1 MLRVTGGWVTHEQEL
16 LLKNRPQICF
26 CSTPLVSLKG
36 DCIRC
41 SMSCQRSPHW
51 IRGARSGRFSPRL
64 LGRMQRPASDGQLG
78 SGFKLH
84 WFKWI
89 VREKAG
95 RLHHCH
101 MDVTRH
107 WRTMGSMPVW
117 ICHCDQ
123 KHKRKPAAR
132 LGPQRQTAEPVND
145 LHSRVSSIS
154 KNMGKSPGQRSFAD
168 DTNLL
173 VLFIQIHSNCECLLL
188 QQGSCWS
195 EQVHKHEQSSQTTAE
210 MAADPIL
217 LFCLKIN

>member
-1 MLRVTGGWVTHEQEL
+1 M
-16 LLKNRPQICF
+16 
-26 CSTPLVSLKG
+26 KG

-41 SMSCQRSPHW
+41 SMSCLRSLHW

-64 LGRMQRPASDGQLG
+64 LGRMRRPASNGQLG

-107 WRTMGSMPVW
+107 WRAMGSMPVW

-123 KHKRKPAAR
+123 KHKSKQQPGSAHKDKQLNQWMTSTAQFQAFLRTWDFAR
-132 LGPQRQTAEPVND
+132 SKVICRWHKSVGLIYSDPFQTA
-145 LHSRVSSIS
+145 SVSCS
-154 KNMGKSPGQRSFAD
+154 
-168 DTNLL
+168 
-173 VLFIQIHSNCECLLL
+173 
-188 QQGSCWS
+188 S
-195 EQVHKHEQSSQTTAE
+195 EQVRKHEQSSQTTAGI
-210 MAADPIL
+210 AADPIL
-217 LFCLKIN
+217 LFR

>member
-1 MLRVTGGWVTHEQEL
+1 M
-16 LLKNRPQICF
+16 
-26 CSTPLVSLKG
+26 KG

-41 SMSCQRSPHW
+41 SMSCLRSLHW

-64 LGRMQRPASDGQLG
+64 LGRMRRPASDGQLG

-107 WRTMGSMPVW
+107 WRAMGSMPVW

-123 KHKRKPAAR
+123 KHKSKQQPGSAHKDKQLNQWMTSTAQFQAFLRTWDVTRSKVMTQICWSYLFR
-132 LGPQRQTAEPVND
+132 SIQTASVPC
-145 LHSRVSSIS
+145 S
-154 KNMGKSPGQRSFAD
+154 
-168 DTNLL
+168 
-173 VLFIQIHSNCECLLL
+173 
-188 QQGSCWS
+188 S
-195 EQVHKHEQSSQTTAE
+195 EQVRKHEQSSQTTAE
-210 MAADPIL
+210 IAADPIL